1 MSICSKEIEATQQP
15 HEELPTTQPQKG
27 PLTTISTEK
36 DHVKPKLIL
45 NPDAPAFKDSSKATS
60 LWVSFSH
67 TVLLQTAQA
76 LSFNPKLP
84 QLSRQ
89 VQIVFDSG
97 SQHSYVTEQ
106 VKEDLA
112 LTEEGEQSMTI
123 MTFGSREGQLHTCK
137 NVTLTLAL
145 KDGLEK
151 HLSLLAVPSI
161 CQPLSYQPILLCQE
175 KYEHLTGLHLADHSD
190 GNSPLQI
197 DILIGCDHYWELITG
212 KVRRG
217 ESGPTAIQTH
227 LGWVLSGPIEF
238 PSRQFSSSL
247 VTHTLRIDSFVSQ
260 DAQALDERLKKF
272 WDLESFGVTD
282 TNTAVLEDF
291 KNNVRFVSGRYEVS
305 LPWKIP
311 SADFPDNYQ
320 LCHKHLKG
328 LLQRLRQ
335 NEEIL
340 AEYNTII
347 HNQFQ
352 QGIVEYFDDS
362 KCQSNTIH
370 YLPHHPVVRCDKD
383 TTKVHRK
390 KWCAVLVVKCVL
402 K

>member
-1 MSICSKEIEATQQP
+1 M
-15 HEELPTTQPQKG
+15 
-27 PLTTISTEK
+27 
-36 DHVKPKLIL
+36 
-45 NPDAPAFKDSSKATS
+45 
-60 LWVSFSH
+60 
-67 TVLLQTAQA
+67 
-76 LSFNPKLP
+76 
-84 QLSRQ
+84 
-89 VQIVFDSG
+89 
-97 SQHSYVTEQ
+97 
-106 VKEDLA
+106 
-112 LTEEGEQSMTI
+112 
-123 MTFGSREGQLHTCK
+123 
-137 NVTLTLAL
+137 
-145 KDGLEK
+145 
-151 HLSLLAVPSI
+151 
-161 CQPLSYQPILLCQE
+161 LCQE

-238 PSRQFSSSL
+238 PSRQLSISL
-247 VTHTLRIDSFVSQ
+247 VTHALQIDSFASQ

-311 SADFPDNYQ
+311 SADLPDNYQ
-320 LCHKHLKG
+320 LCHKRLKG

-347 HNQFQ
+347 HNQIQ
-352 QGIVEYFDDS
+352 QGIVEYVDDS
-362 KCQSNTIH
+362 MCQSNTIH
-370 YLPHHPVVRCDKD
+370 YLPHHPVVRRDKE
-383 TTKVHRK
+383 
-390 KWCAVLVVKCVL
+390 
-402 K
+402 